1 MICFNG
7 PRPQP
12 DGTYSAQTKYGLI
25 SVVIHEV
32 GHNYYPMIV
41 NSDERQW
48 TWMDEGLNTFLQFLA
63 ESEWEKNYPSRR
75 GEAQNIADYMLSENQ
90 VPIMTNSESVLQFGN
105 NAYGKPATALNILRE
120 TVMGRDLFDFA
131 FKQYS
136 QRWKFKR
143 PMPADFFRSMEDAS
157 GVDLDWFWHGWF
169 YTTDH
174 VDISIENVRLFQI
187 NSRNPDLEK
196 ELLRKQ
202 ANERPRTLSQ
212 ERNENLPKRIDQY
225 PSLRDFYNDY
235 DQYRVTD
242 IERKDY
248 QTFLGSLT
256 EKERGFLSGNYYF
269 YVVDLKNVGGLVM
282 PLIFKVEYMDGSSEQ
297 IRVPAEIWRYNN
309 FDVSKLIVTRKEAK
323 AIVLDPNL
331 ETADTDLSNNFFPRR
346 TVPTR
351 FQVFKS
357 GQQGNSQPNLMQQ
370 QQRQNSQTPAPPRQ
384 QK

>member
-1 MICFNG
+1 M
-7 PRPQP
+7 
-12 DGTYSAQTKYGLI
+12 
-25 SVVIHEV
+25 
-32 GHNYYPMIV
+32 
-41 NSDERQW
+41 
-48 TWMDEGLNTFLQFLA
+48 
-63 ESEWEKNYPSRR
+63 
-75 GEAQNIADYMLSENQ
+75 
-90 VPIMTNSESVLQFGN
+90 
-105 NAYGKPATALNILRE
+105 
-120 TVMGRDLFDFA
+120 
-131 FKQYS
+131 
-136 QRWKFKR
+136 
-143 PMPADFFRSMEDAS
+143 
-157 GVDLDWFWHGWF
+157 
-169 YTTDH
+169 
-174 VDISIENVRLFQI
+174 NVRARF
-187 NSRNPDLEK
+187 P
-196 ELLRKQ
+196 
-202 ANERPRTLSQ
+202 Q

-384 QK
+384 QKVKNHL